1 MEIKRRHGAV
11 EFRRDLSLR
20 PASTSIAQ
28 KLLPVLNWLPGYR
41 RDWLVP
47 DVLAGL
53 AVWAVMVPESMAY
66 AGILGVPPIMGLY
79 TIVPP
84 LIAYAVLGTSR
95 LLVVGPDTATGLISA
110 LTVGAIAVQGTAQF
124 NALTSTLAILI
135 GAFFLLFGVLRMGW
149 VAAFIPAPV
158 MRGFIEGLV
167 CITIIGQ
174 VPHLLGIEGASGN
187 FFTKLWLVLRHLS
200 DASLAPVLT
209 GLLSLMAMLV
219 LRHLAPRIPA
229 ALVVAVVATLL
240 VGLLEGEAAG
250 VSVVGELPSG
260 LPNLA
265 LPNFDLAVWRELV
278 PGALAIVL
286 VGYAEALGGAKAAA
300 MQTGGDVDPNQEL
313 VAHGPANILSGLFG
327 GFLVVGSLSKTS
339 VAMAA
344 GARTQVANLV
354 AAVFC
359 FLTLV
364 LLTPLFRGMP
374 HPALAAI
381 VIAAMLHLSKPGYL
395 RDLFARS
402 RLEFALAAIVV
413 AGELMLG
420 VLQGIA
426 LGVAL
431 SLLMLIYRTSHPQG
445 AVLGQLPGEE
455 AYRDVRLHP
464 EALTFPGLL
473 IWRAGGD
480 LFFASIGHFDEAL
493 RAALAASR
501 PPAKQVLLDAE
512 SMNFIDTSACDALLN
527 FIKELQS
534 QGIAFALARV
544 RDEVRERLRLAGIE
558 AVVGS
563 TNFYERVTDGVRA
576 WQQQERL
583 DAGSARP
590 SC

>member
-1 MEIKRRHGAV
+1 MAIKRRHGAV

-20 PASTSIAQ
+20 PASIAPR
-28 KLLPVLNWLPGYR
+28 LLPVLNWLAGYR
-41 RDWLVP
+41 RDWLLP

-53 AVWAVMVPESMAY
+53 AVWAVMVPAGMAY
-66 AGILGVPPIMGLY
+66 SGIVGVPPIMGLY
-79 TIVPP
+79 SIVPP
-84 LIAYAVLGTSR
+84 LIAYALLGTSR

-110 LTVGAIAVQGTAQF
+110 LTVGAMATPGTADF

-187 FFTKLWLVLRHLS
+187 FFTKVWFVLRHLPE
-200 DASLAPVLT
+200 ASLAPVLT
-209 GLLSLMAMLV
+209 GSLSLIAMLSMRRFV
-219 LRHLAPRIPA
+219 PRIPA
-229 ALVVAVVATLL
+229 ALVVVIIATILVRLL
-240 VGLLEGEAAG
+240 NGEAAG

-260 LPNLA
+260 LPHLT
-265 LPNFDLAVWRELV
+265 LPRLDLAVLQELA

-300 MQTGGDVDPNQEL
+300 MQTGGDIDPNQEL

-327 GFLVVGSLSKTS
+327 GFLVVGSLSQTS
-339 VAMAA
+339 VAMTA
-344 GARTQVANLV
+344 GARSQLANLV
-354 AAVFC
+354 AAIFC

-364 LLTPLFRGMP
+364 LLTPLFRGLP
-374 HPALAAI
+374 YPALAAI

-395 RDLFARS
+395 RDLLARD
-402 RLEFALAAIVV
+402 RQEFAIAAIVV
-413 AGELMLG
+413 AGELTLG

-431 SLLMLIYRTSHPQG
+431 SLLTLIYRTSHPQG

-455 AYRDVRLHP
+455 AYRDVRQHP
-464 EALTFPGLL
+464 EAVIFPGLL

-527 FIKELQS
+527 SIKELQS
-534 QGIAFALARV
+534 QGIAFAFARV
-544 RDEVRERLRLAGIE
+544 RDDVRERLRLAGIE

-583 DAGSARP
+583 DAVPAGP